1 MIVEERIYTLQPG
14 TVQSFMSIVEKD
26 GFEVQKEILGRPA
39 GYFVTEIGPQNQI
52 VHLWAYRDME
62 ERRERRARLVADPRW
77 QAVRPK
83 LTSLIVS
90 QENKL
95 LLPAKFWPI
104 AD

>member
-14 TVQSFMSIVEKD
+14 TSGSFMSIVEKE

-62 ERRERRARLVADPRW
+62 ERRERRARLVGDPRW

-83 LTSLIVS
+83 LTALIVS

-104 AD
+104 AE